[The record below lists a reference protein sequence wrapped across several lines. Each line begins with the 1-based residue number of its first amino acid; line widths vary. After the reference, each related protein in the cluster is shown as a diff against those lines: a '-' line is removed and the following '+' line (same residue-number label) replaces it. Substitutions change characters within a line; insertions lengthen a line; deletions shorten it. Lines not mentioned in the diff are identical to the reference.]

1 MRLLVG
7 SDNRKLIP
15 FSAIGGSLLLLWAD
29 VAARSLL
36 SPLEIPV
43 GVFTALLGGPF
54 FIFLVIP
61 TILAVPMSFTE
72 SRYLAFPPKGFS
84 LQWHHQFFTDN
95 KWIEP
100 TIFSLKLA
108 SITTVVSLII
118 GTMASLALVRGLL
131 PGKRILHLFFLSP
144 MMIPLIVTAFAVYGI
159 FATFRLI
166 GTMPGMVIAHSI
178 IGIPYVILVIT
189 ANLYRFDLS
198 LELAARN
205 LGASALKTFLYVT

>member
-1 MRLLVG
+1 MNYE
-7 SDNRKLIP
+7 SKL
-15 FSAIGGSLLLLWAD
+15 SIGK
-29 VAARSLL
+29 
-36 SPLEIPV
+36 I
-43 GVFTALLGGPF
+43 LLGMLVTLI

-72 SRYLAFPPKGFS
+72 SHYLAFPPKGFS
-84 LQWHHQFFTDN
+84 LQCHQQFFTDS

-118 GTMASLALVRGLL
+118 GTMASLALVRGIL

-144 MMIPLIVTAFAVYGI
+144 MMVPLIVTAFAVYGV

-166 GTMPGMVIAHSI
+166 GTLPGMVIAHTI
-178 IGIPYVILVIT
+178 IGVPYVMLVIT
-189 ANLYRFDLS
+189 ANLYRFKFS
-198 LELAARN
+198 AVSNSATNFFNN
-205 LGASALKTFLYVT
+205 LFYCDSHWNLDQTPTSYFPSQCKNFCSIRFFRSDF

>member
-1 MRLLVG
+1 MNHEQKLSVG
-7 SDNRKLIP
+7 KI
-15 FSAIGGSLLLLWAD
+15 F
-29 VAARSLL
+29 
-36 SPLEIPV
+36 
-43 GVFTALLGGPF
+43 LGGLVTLI
-54 FIFLVIP
+54 FIFLVLP

-72 SRYLAFPPKGFS
+72 TRYLAFPPKGFS
-84 LQWHHQFFTDN
+84 LQWHQQFLTDN

-118 GTMASLALVRGLL
+118 GTMASLALVRGIL

-166 GTMPGMVIAHSI
+166 GTMPGMVIAHTI
-178 IGIPYVILVIT
+178 IGIPYVMLVIT

-198 LELAARN
+198 RPGIWGQAP
-205 LGASALKTFLYVT
+205 